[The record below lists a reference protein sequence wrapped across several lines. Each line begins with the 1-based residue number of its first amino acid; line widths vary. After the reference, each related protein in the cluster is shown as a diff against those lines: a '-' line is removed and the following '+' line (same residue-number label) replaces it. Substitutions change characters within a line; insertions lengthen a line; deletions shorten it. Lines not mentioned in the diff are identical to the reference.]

1 MTEQDESGYNYQ
13 PGDPAE
19 PRELVGRMVRQI
31 WVEWAQQQPNP
42 KPSWLLPWDE
52 LDDGQR
58 EVDMRIG
65 AALFEAGQRAESY
78 TFVQIVNLLNECPPP
93 DVYGGYDLCPHG
105 QPWPCATTKAR
116 WLARG
121 VTDPTAE
128 ARRLMGPPPDVEWI

>member
-1 MTEQDESGYNYQ
+1 MTQSSHNYQ

-52 LDDGQR
+52 LDTGQR

-65 AALFEAGQRAESY
+65 AALFSAGQRAESH
-78 TFVQIVNLLNECPPP
+78 T
-93 DVYGGYDLCPHG
+93 
-105 QPWPCATTKAR
+105 
-116 WLARG
+116 LARIAALG
-121 VTDPTAE
+121 LPECITPNVWAGI
-128 ARRLMGPPPDVEWI
+128 AHCLMGPPPDDEWI